1 MSMKATSVD
10 LRYRTKEVLEAL
22 ERRETVALHVRGK
35 LKGYI
40 VPADKARSDLKVVDH
55 PFFGSRADDS
65 EDVEE
70 VMNRLR
76 APRHH
81 AL

>member
-1 MSMKATSVD
+1 MKATSVD

-22 ERRETVALHVRGK
+22 DRRETVSLHVRGK

-40 VPADKARSDLKVVDH
+40 VPPDKGRSTAKVEEH
-55 PFFGSRADDS
+55 PFFGSRAEDQ
-65 EDVEE
+65 EDVRA
-70 VMNRLR
+70 VMARLR

>member
-1 MSMKATSVD
+1 MKATSVD

-22 ERRETVALHVRGK
+22 DRRETVSLHVRGK

-40 VPADKARSDLKVVDH
+40 IPPNKGRSTLKASEH
-55 PFFGSRADDS
+55 PFFGSRADDN
-65 EDVEE
+65 EDVAV
-70 VMNRLR
+70 VMDRLR

>member
-1 MSMKATSVD
+1 MKASSVD
-10 LRYRTKEVLEAL
+10 LRYKTKEIFAAL
-22 ERRETVALHVRGK
+22 ERRETVSLHVRGK

-40 VPADKARSDLKVVDH
+40 IPADQGKVTTMKVEEH
-55 PFFGSRADDS
+55 PFFGSRADDKENVAEIMS
-65 EDVEE
+65 
-70 VMNRLR
+70 RLR

>member
-1 MSMKATSVD
+1 MKATSVD

-22 ERRETVALHVRGK
+22 DRRETVSLHVRGK

-40 VPADKARSDLKVVDH
+40 IPPDKGKSTAKAADH
-55 PFFGSRADDS
+55 PFFGSRADDQ
-65 EDVEE
+65 ENVEA
-70 VMNRLR
+70 VMARLR
-76 APRHH
+76 APRHD

>member
-10 LRYRTKEVLEAL
+10 LRYRTKEVLAAL
-22 ERRETVALHVRGK
+22 DRRETVALHVRGK

-40 VPADKARSDLKVVDH
+40 VPVERGKDAIKAEDH
-55 PFFGSRADDS
+55 PFFGSRS
-65 EDVEE
+65 EDREDVATLME
-70 VMNRLR
+70 RLR
-76 APRHH
+76 APRYH

>member
-1 MSMKATSVD
+1 MKASSVD
-10 LRYRTKEVLEAL
+10 LRYKTKEILAAL
-22 ERRETVALHVRGK
+22 DRRETVALHVRGK

-40 VPADKARSDLKVVDH
+40 VPPERGKKEIKVEDH
-55 PFFGSRADDS
+55 PFFGSRPDDR
-65 EDVEE
+65 EDVAAI
-70 VMNRLR
+70 MKGLR